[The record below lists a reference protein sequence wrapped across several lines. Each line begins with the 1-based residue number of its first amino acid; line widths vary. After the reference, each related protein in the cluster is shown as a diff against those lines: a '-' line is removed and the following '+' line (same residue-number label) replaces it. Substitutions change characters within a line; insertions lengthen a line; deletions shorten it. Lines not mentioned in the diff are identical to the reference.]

1 MAGAGLPGAE
11 PLLRLIAHS
20 EREAEEYDVSPLRQ
34 SLGLWRDGQAPTP
47 GGGDDPASSWEL
59 GSITLGDPGI
69 GLASPA
75 GRAGSGSEP
84 PRESDEELAWHGRM
98 EACVSRWFRW
108 QLSVL
113 GFGTGREG
121 LGSRFLRVLLFAS
134 AVGFIVAPFMAPNGY
149 RGSKWAPPSRL

>member
-11 PLLRLIAHS
+11 PLLQLAHS

-47 GGGDDPASSWEL
+47 GADDPASSWEL
-59 GSITLGDPGI
+59 GSITLGAPGI

-84 PRESDEELAWHGRM
+84 RESDEELEWHGRM

-121 LGSRFLRVLLFAS
+121 LGSRFLRVLLFALF
-134 AVGFIVAPFMAPNGY
+134 VGLPVTALIWREAAL
-149 RGSKWAPPSRL
+149 R